1 MSHARLAESRGANLL
16 PRQRSVVGNVIVL
29 IFAVSLCLVNAAVWT
44 LVSEMPMMGAGW
56 ALAAVA
62 CLFMQKWTLG

>member
-1 MSHARLAESRGANLL
+1 MA
-16 PRQRSVVGNVIVL
+16 NVIVL